1 VRIFITWLTS
11 LPAGVEMTVK
21 VGIKVFYPDSYLSKA
36 FGWLVNQLPYIPK
49 QTVVYPNSV
58 TVPFETPAFT
68 ISASPTSGN
77 VYGTTTYTL
86 IIPLTTALSAGEL
99 IGIKFPAHFIN
110 KYQANQNTDLNTY
123 VFADSDTIYI
133 EWSSSSTLTIATIS
147 NPDY

>member
-1 VRIFITWLTS
+1 
-11 LPAGVEMTVK
+11 
-21 VGIKVFYPDSYLSKA
+21 
-36 FGWLVNQLPYIPK
+36 
-49 QTVVYPNSV
+49 V

-68 ISASPTSGN
+68 ISANPTSGN

-86 IIPLTTALSAGEL
+86 VIPLTTALSAGEL
-99 IGIKFPAHFIN
+99 IGIKLPANFIN